1 MSPMEYTYLKQN
13 LHGTN
18 EEILLSFLFLSYES
32 LGKKFED
39 FFKANYQLMPSY
51 THLLCYLKYYKIMS
65 MSQLASIMNVSRQT
79 MTKMIDSLSESGLVK
94 RNYDAKDRRA
104 VYVEPTELAL
114 KEIDTG
120 ERRFISHMQ
129 NTIAQMSEANQREII
144 DSIRLVSHFLANL
157 TIEEEHIQN
166 MPL

>member
-94 RNYDAKDRRA
+94 RSYDAKDRRA

-114 KEIDTG
+114 KE
-120 ERRFISHMQ
+120 
-129 NTIAQMSEANQREII
+129 IAQMSEANQREII

>member
-1 MSPMEYTYLKQN
+1 MSPMEYTYLKQD
-13 LHGTN
+13 LDGKN

-51 THLLCYLKYYKIMS
+51 THLLCYLKYYRIMS

-79 MTKMIDSLSESGLVK
+79 MTKMIDSLSESGMVK
-94 RNYDAKDRRA
+94 RSYNAKDRRA
-104 VYVEPTELAL
+104 VFVEPTEFAL
-114 KEIDTG
+114 KMIDIG

-129 NTIAQMSEANQREII
+129 NTVAKMSSSDQREVLDAIK
-144 DSIRLVSHFLANL
+144 LVSKFLANL
-157 TIEEEHIQN
+157 KIEEEAQN

>member
-1 MSPMEYTYLKQN
+1 MSPMEYTYLKQD
-13 LHGTN
+13 LDGKN

-51 THLLCYLKYYKIMS
+51 THLLCYLKYYRIMS

-79 MTKMIDSLSESGLVK
+79 MTKMIDSLSESGMVK
-94 RNYDAKDRRA
+94 RSYNAKDRRA
-104 VYVEPTELAL
+104 VFVESTEFAL
-114 KEIDTG
+114 KIIDTG

-129 NTIAQMSEANQREII
+129 NTVAKMSSSDQREVLDAIK
-144 DSIRLVSHFLANL
+144 LVSKFLANL
-157 TIEEEHIQN
+157 KIEEEAQN

>member
-65 MSQLASIMNVSRQT
+65 MG
-79 MTKMIDSLSESGLVK
+79 DS
-94 RNYDAKDRRA
+94 
-104 VYVEPTELAL
+104 P
-114 KEIDTG
+114 
-120 ERRFISHMQ
+120 
-129 NTIAQMSEANQREII
+129 
-144 DSIRLVSHFLANL
+144 
-157 TIEEEHIQN
+157 
-166 MPL
+166 PL